1 MIPQAIVPENLEADF
16 KAEVPELCV
25 VPGTVEKEPP
35 WCEALPTAAL
45 D

>member
-1 MIPQAIVPENLEADF
+1 MIPQAIVPEKLEVGF

-25 VPGTVEKEPP
+25 VLGAVEKEPP
-35 WCEALPTAAL
+35 WSEALPKLAV